1 MGLIELGL
9 DDWFR
14 QKLLESNNS
23 TSPVARVTRV
33 DRGRYLVRNER
44 DEIQAELTGKLLFTV
59 ESGGDGDVPCVGDWV
74 LVDYHNDGTL
84 AIIQDLLPR
93 KTFLRR
99 KTPGKKID
107 YQMIAANIDIAFII
121 QSCDVDFNLRR
132 LERYLVMVQEGQ
144 IKPVILLSKSDL
156 IKAAELDQHITDIKN
171 SHIEAE
177 IIAFSN
183 VTGAGLLVLRQMLEP
198 GKTFCLLGSS
208 GVGKT
213 TLLNKLIGQEL
224 FETNPVRDKDG
235 RGTHTTARRQLTVMD
250 NGALL
255 VDTPGLREL
264 GMLAVSGSI
273 ADTFADI
280 RVLAEGCKFND
291 CTHTR
296 ETGCAVL
303 AAIDRNELDEDRYRN
318 YLKLKKESEY
328 HEMSYVEKRRKDRQF
343 GRMVKSVIK
352 HKKKR

>member
-1 MGLIELGL
+1 MGLLELGF
-9 DDWFR
+9 DDWFQ
-14 QKLLESNNS
+14 QKLPEANNS
-23 TSPVARVTRV
+23 ASQVARVTRV

-44 DEIQAELTGKLLFTV
+44 DEIQAELTGKLLFAA
-59 ESGGDGDVPCVGDWV
+59 ESYGGDVPCVGDWV
-74 LVDYHNDGTL
+74 IVDYHNDGTL
-84 AIIQDLLPR
+84 AIIQNLLPR

-156 IKAAELDQHITDIKN
+156 ITAAELDQRIDDIQN
-171 SHIEAE
+171 SHIAE
-177 IIAFSN
+177 KVIAFSN
-183 VTGAGLLVLRQMLEP
+183 VTATGLTAVQQMLEP

-224 FETNPVRDKDG
+224 FETNPVRSKDG
-235 RGTHTTARRQLTVMD
+235 RGTHTTARRQLIVMA
-250 NGALL
+250 NSALL

-264 GMLAVSGSI
+264 GMLAVSSSI
-273 ADTFADI
+273 DDSFADI
-280 RVLAEGCKFND
+280 GALAEKCKFND

-296 ETGCAVL
+296 ETGCAIL
-303 AAIDRNELDEDRYRN
+303 TAIERHELDEDRYHN

-328 HEMSYVEKRRKDRQF
+328 HEMSYEEKRRKDKQF
-343 GRMVKSVIK
+343 GRMAKSVMK
-352 HKKKR
+352 QNKKR